1 MQAQECGAASL
12 AIILGFFGRYVPLA
26 QLCEESGISREGS
39 KASNILK
46 VARAYALEADGY
58 KKELRELGE
67 LPVPMIIFWHLP
79 WPCGVLHF
87 AFESASDN
95 INSLKGNHIKGMCV
109 E

>member
-79 WPCGVLHF
+79 WPCGVLRF